1 MPDEDLTQI
10 SLGRFRVGITGLK
23 AAIEEEKSWQGRP
36 EEEIAQALLAK
47 LKPKNYIPAPA
58 QEEYKK
64 AFLREYKKAL
74 GEKVIEERLGLS
86 IKILGPGCPACDRL
100 EQTVMAVLAELGLP
114 AEVEH
119 VRDMKEITA
128 LGVFGT
134 PALLINDEV
143 KAVGQLPTAEILK
156 KWLREHGRAITL
168 NTEKHDE
175 EKQDHG
181 LCAFGLGCIYA
192 AGNSEPGEAGWTK

>member
-1 MPDEDLTQI
+1 MPDEDLLQI

-23 AAIEEEKSWQGRP
+23 AAIEEVKSWQGRP

-86 IKILGPGCPACDRL
+86 IKILGPGCPACERL
-100 EQTVMAVLAELGLP
+100 EQTIMAVLAELGLP

-143 KAVGQLPTAEILK
+143 KALGQLPTAEMLK
-156 KWLREHGRAITL
+156 QWLRDSAV
-168 NTEKHDE
+168 
-175 EKQDHG
+175 
-181 LCAFGLGCIYA
+181 
-192 AGNSEPGEAGWTK
+192 P